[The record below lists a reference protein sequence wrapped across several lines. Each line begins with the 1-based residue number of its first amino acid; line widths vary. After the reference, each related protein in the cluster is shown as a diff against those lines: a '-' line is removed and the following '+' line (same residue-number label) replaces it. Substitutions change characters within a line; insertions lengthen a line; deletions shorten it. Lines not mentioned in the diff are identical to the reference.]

1 MSSEKE
7 ILALEDKRFGAMI
20 ARDFKA
26 LEEMVHEGLAYTHS
40 SGVVDGKASW
50 LESMRSGKVRYKSA
64 SCTERKVRV
73 FGEVALITGRASIEA
88 DIGGQAKSLRLLFL
102 NAWTKTPQGWKFV
115 AWQSTPMPA

>member
-7 ILALEDKRFGAMI
+7 ILALEDKRLSAMI

-26 LEEMVHEGLAYTHS
+26 LEAMVHEQLAYTHS

-50 LESMRSGKVRYKSA
+50 LESMRSGKVKYKSA
-64 SCTERKVRV
+64 SCTERKVRL
-73 FGEVALITGRASIEA
+73 FGDVALTTGRASIEA

-102 NAWTKTPQGWKFV
+102 NAWVKTPQGWKFV
-115 AWQSTPMPA
+115 AWQSTPMPT